1 MRGGEVNRELRVYGT
16 GGKEVWFLVGLA
28 PTLLLVLVA
37 LRAPLD
43 SIDRIPALTEAIGF
57 FCSYVPSFHGY
68 IQPTPYSQATALYFV
83 CAWALLLPQ
92 TAVWLFVIF
101 RYVDLDRLCGAHGK
115 RYFVTLM
122 VVWLLVA
129 GGIFAAL
136 YWIPPASAFV
146 DVCLAGWNRIGLAFF
161 CSAGFLFV
169 ALGVG
174 FVINAIITLT
184 TISWKTGAV
193 SGV

>member
-1 MRGGEVNRELRVYGT
+1 MRGGKGKRELPDYAT
-16 GGKEVWFLVGLA
+16 GGKEVWYLIGLA

-43 SIDRIPALTEAIGF
+43 SIDRIPALAEAISF
-57 FCSYVPSFHGY
+57 LCAYVPSFHAY

-101 RYVDLDRLCGAHGK
+101 RYVNLDQLCAHGK

-129 GGIFAAL
+129 GGIFAVL
-136 YWIPPASAFV
+136 YWIAPASAFV

-184 TISWKTGAV
+184 TISWRTGAV